1 MFDADDI
8 RDWRSHDVVDEDG
21 AKIGSLEAI
30 YFDTG
35 SQQPVFASVKVGIV
49 GRHFY

>member
-21 AKIGSLEAI
+21 AKIASAGG
-30 YFDTG
+30 DGGTG
-35 SQQPVFASVKVGIV
+35 SPRPTCG
-49 GRHFY
+49 